1 MKTKKIND
9 VIVNKPWG
17 KEHCIYE
24 CQNLAIWHL
33 TINPQKK
40 TSLHCHPSKKTAL
53 ILLNNKAKVNLIER
67 NFELAGLSKIMLRQ
81 GMFHQTE
88 NISDEP
94 INLIEVETPNNKFD
108 LVRIEDDYG
117 RKNQAFE
124 SRDLWEEKTEL
135 EKNLIPN
142 ELRKISGL
150 NFKIQKFKDVLDL
163 NYSDDSI
170 VVILDGFGFLV
181 DAKNGLCE
189 TGEALTIKI
198 VKFLNERFQM
208 NRDKHVL
215 VIWK

>member
-67 NFELAGLSKIMLRQ
+67 SFDLTGLSKIMLRQ

-88 NISDEP
+88 NISDER

-142 ELRKISGL
+142 EHRKINGL

-181 DAKNGLCE
+181 DSNNGLCE

-198 VKFLNERFQM
+198 VKFLNERFRM
-208 NRDKHVL
+208 NEDKPVL

>member
-117 RKNQAFE
+117 RKN
-124 SRDLWEEKTEL
+124 
-135 EKNLIPN
+135 
-142 ELRKISGL
+142 LRK
-150 NFKIQKFKDVLDL
+150 NKDFKI
-163 NYSDDSI
+163 
-170 VVILDGFGFLV
+170 GF
-181 DAKNGLCE
+181 
-189 TGEALTIKI
+189 
-198 VKFLNERFQM
+198 
-208 NRDKHVL
+208 
-215 VIWK
+215 IWRLF

>member
-1 MKTKKIND
+1 MKTKEIND

-33 TINPQKK
+33 TISPQKK
-40 TSLHCHPSKKTAL
+40 TSLHCHPNKKTAL
-53 ILLNNKAKVNLIER
+53 ILLNNKAKINLIER
-67 NFELAGLSKIMLRQ
+67 SFELAGLSKIMLRQ

-88 NISDEP
+88 NISDEC
-94 INLIEVETPNNKFD
+94 INLVEVETPNNKFD

-124 SRDLWEEKTEL
+124 SCNSWEDKTEL
-135 EKNLIPN
+135 EKNLVPN
-142 ELRKISGL
+142 EPRKINGL

-163 NYSDDSI
+163 DYSDDSI

-181 DAKNGLCE
+181 DANNGLCE

-198 VKFLNERFQM
+198 VKFLNERFEM
-208 NRDKHVL
+208 NKDKDVL